1 MLKRMG
7 LSLLLVLS
15 LGAPAVAASGLPPE
29 PENFTLQ
36 LALQRAMRHNPN
48 IEAAEA
54 RLRQAQ
60 IEKES
65 QDLWWA
71 RTMRANVNYAPF
83 GGNMYGAGTVT
94 ADGTVLP
101 TAVVGVGMN
110 LGELLAGP
118 KQSERAAQAVRIAE
132 ADLKRTTLEVAA
144 QVTAA
149 YQEYQAAKQMVA
161 FSGDMIETAE
171 ADMRIAERQFA
182 RGGSAV
188 NGLLGA
194 RLAVQRVRAD
204 SVQLQGTVATTWTNL
219 LSVIGDPSLAEAAG
233 AKERR

>member
-1 MLKRMG
+1 MLKRLG

-15 LGAPAVAASGLPPE
+15 MGTMAEARQALPAE

-36 LALQRAMRHNPN
+36 VALQRAMRHNPN

-71 RTMRANVNYAPF
+71 RTMRANANYAPF
-83 GGNMYGAGTVT
+83 GGNQFGANTVT
-94 ADGTVLP
+94 ADGMVLP
-101 TAVVGVGMN
+101 TAVVGVGIN

-149 YQEYQAAKQMVA
+149 YQEYQAAKQMVTFA
-161 FSGDMIETAE
+161 GDMVQTAE

-182 RGGSAV
+182 RGGAAV

-219 LSVIGDPSLAEAAG
+219 LSVMGDPMLAEAAG
-233 AKERR
+233 ATERR